1 MNHRR
6 QNFMVFVLAQE
17 AIQFLDEVGQL
28 DRTTGHH
35 AAAEPLPSTASGAER
50 VSAIASGPKTLFNL
64 VHHLLRACMRG
75 FDATNQ
81 IVVLVIG
88 LNNPQ
93 GG

>member
-1 MNHRR
+1 
-6 QNFMVFVLAQE
+6 
-17 AIQFLDEVGQL
+17 
-28 DRTTGHH
+28 
-35 AAAEPLPSTASGAER
+35 
-50 VSAIASGPKTLFNL
+50 L